1 MEKNL
6 IKFAPSNLVV
16 PSAEALAFAPTKLYL
31 LKFGDNLEALIRL
44 GPISLHDLLKKLLR
58 ARMRANK
65 RPLEHIKVDSFV
77 FNLARNKTQTEVNH
91 VLHKENQES
100 Y

>member
-6 IKFAPSNLVV
+6 IKFAPRNLVTV
-16 PSAEALAFAPTKLYL
+16 PSAEALAFTAAKLDL

-58 ARMRANK
+58 ARMRAYEC
-65 RPLEHIKVDSFV
+65 PLEHIKVDSFV
-77 FNLARNKTQTEVNH
+77 FNLARDKTQTEVDH

-100 Y
+100 